1 MHLETDEKETS
12 TTFEKEIPRHV
23 EKDSSKNV
31 ETTKLLDEKSRMK
44 KSERTNFAFHV
55 CCFSRLLLLT
65 FVAFDVC
72 CF

>member
-31 ETTKLLDEKSRMK
+31 ETTKLLDEKSRTK
-44 KSERTNFAFHV
+44 KSERTNFVRCVKNVFYEHFLKDIG
-55 CCFSRLLLLT
+55 CSKKSS
-65 FVAFDVC
+65 
-72 CF
+72 

>member
-44 KSERTNFAFHV
+44 KSERTNFGRCV
-55 CCFSRLLLLT
+55 NNVQT
-65 FVAFDVC
+65 VI
-72 CF
+72 